1 MVHPVCKAVHK
12 ESICSLYD
20 MLGSWNPN
28 VIFSC
33 LVKDKDANF
42 WNTAE
47 RKYIQMYF
55 ITITERYTTP
65 NTFSLLLK
73 LEEREKMV
81 VLFISQFFVCYDYLL
96 CLRSRFFV
104 FWVGTSSNSFFSC
117 SSVMRCN
124 SKLTLSFEM
133 LHMQCIF
140 DSFPKRNYIWWKEFQ
155 DSIHNE

>member
-1 MVHPVCKAVHK
+1 MAKTAVLELLDSGKLNSRKIWVTEKIMKFSHCEELLNLGMVHPVCKAVHE

-55 ITITERYTTP
+55 ITITHKIYYT
-65 NTFSLLLK
+65 K
-73 LEEREKMV
+73 
-81 VLFISQFFVCYDYLL
+81 
-96 CLRSRFFV
+96 
-104 FWVGTSSNSFFSC
+104 
-117 SSVMRCN
+117 
-124 SKLTLSFEM
+124 
-133 LHMQCIF
+133 
-140 DSFPKRNYIWWKEFQ
+140 YILIIVEAWRTWENGC
-155 DSIHNE
+155 SIHQSIFCVLRLPFVSEVTLFRVLSWHKF

>member
-1 MVHPVCKAVHK
+1 
-12 ESICSLYD
+12 
-20 MLGSWNPN
+20 
-28 VIFSC
+28 
-33 LVKDKDANF
+33 
-42 WNTAE
+42 
-47 RKYIQMYF
+47 MYF
-55 ITITERYTTP
+55 ITITQRYTP
-65 NTFSLLLK
+65 NTFPLLLK

-140 DSFPKRNYIWWKEFQ
+140 DFFSKKKWYLIKGILGFLHKIKSVTLRSKLATLYHVKKSLRKDEENWTDIFVNANFRHGS
-155 DSIHNE
+155 DIL